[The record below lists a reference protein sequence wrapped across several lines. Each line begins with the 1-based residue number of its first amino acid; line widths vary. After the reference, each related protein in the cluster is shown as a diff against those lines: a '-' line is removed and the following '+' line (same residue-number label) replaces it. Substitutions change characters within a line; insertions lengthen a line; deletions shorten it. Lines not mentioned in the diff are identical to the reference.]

1 MRKIVMLASVTIFSG
16 LGWWLGEEVGMMTA
30 YMLSF
35 VGSLVGVVVG
45 WWINKNWL
53 ADF

>member
-1 MRKIVMLASVTIFSG
+1 MRKIVMIGSVTIISW
-16 LGWWLGEEVGMMTA
+16 LGWKLGEDIGLMTA

-45 WWINKNWL
+45 WWFNKNYL
-53 ADF
+53 C